1 MTGPSNPDPD
11 PRDLF
16 GADARNAPGDA
27 TRPGET
33 PPAESG
39 TSTGTGPYRPPR
51 RGWGKGPLL
60 IVWALAVVC
69 ALFFVVYAIVLATD

>member
-11 PRDLF
+11 PRDLPE
-16 GADARNAPGDA
+16 DR
-27 TRPGET
+27 TLSGET

-51 RGWGKGPLL
+51 RGWAAGPLV
-60 IVWALAVVC
+60 IIWSLAILC
-69 ALFFVVYAIVLATD
+69 ALFFLVYAIVLAAD